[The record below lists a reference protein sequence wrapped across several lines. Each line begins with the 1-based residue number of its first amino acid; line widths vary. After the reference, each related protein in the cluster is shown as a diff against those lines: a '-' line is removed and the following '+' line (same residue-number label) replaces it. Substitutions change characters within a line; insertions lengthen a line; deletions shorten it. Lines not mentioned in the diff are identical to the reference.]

1 MIISWNTTNE
11 CNLRCR
17 HCYRDAKDRV
27 QGELTTEEGL
37 ALISEIARAGFKI
50 MIFSGGEPLSRPDI
64 TELTAHAASLGLRP
78 VFGTNGTLL
87 TADLARRLKSSGAK
101 TMGISL
107 DSIDPARHDEWR
119 GVPGSWRAAV
129 EGMRICREA
138 GLPFQVNTTVVDWN
152 YGEIEALTD
161 FAVQMGA
168 AAHHIFFLV
177 PAGRAVDIEEES
189 LRAAQYEE
197 LLRRILDKQRKTGIE
212 LKPTCAPQFMRIA
225 REMGVATRYKRGC
238 LAGIAYCVVDPR
250 GNVLPCAYL
259 QIPAGNVR
267 EASFLEIWENSPLF
281 GELRSQ
287 NYNGACGACAYRRI
301 CGGCRARAYYYSG
314 DYLGAEPWCSG
325 KVPAAPELAKE
336 RPFRVAP

>member
-1 MIISWNTTNE
+1 MLVSWNTTNE

-27 QGELTTEEGL
+27 QGELTTEEGR

-87 TADLARRLKSSGAK
+87 TPDLARRLKGAGARV
-101 TMGISL
+101 MGISL
-107 DSIDPARHDEWR
+107 DSVDPAKHDEWR
-119 GVPGSWRAAV
+119 GTPGSWRAAV
-129 EGMRICREA
+129 EGMRVCRET
-138 GLPFQVNTTVVDWN
+138 GLPFQINTTVVDWN
-152 YGEIEALTD
+152 YGEIDALTG

-168 AAHHIFFLV
+168 VAHHIFFLV
-177 PAGRAVDIEEES
+177 PAGRAVDVEKES

-197 LLRRILDKQRKTGIE
+197 LLRRILARQEQVGIE

-225 REMGVATRYKRGC
+225 REMGIKTRFQRGC

-267 EASFLEIWENSPLF
+267 KTPFSEIWAKSPLF
-281 GELRSQ
+281 GELRAQRYKGS
-287 NYNGACGACAYRRI
+287 CGACAYRKI

-314 DYLGAEPWCSG
+314 DYLGEEPWCARREPEG
-325 KVPAAPELAKE
+325 AAAD
-336 RPFRVAP
+336 A

>member
-1 MIISWNTTNE
+1 MLVSWNTTNE

-27 QGELTTEEGL
+27 QGELTTEEGR
-37 ALISEIARAGFKI
+37 ALISEVARAGFKI

-64 TELTAHAASLGLRP
+64 TELTAHAAGLGLKP

-87 TADLARRLKSSGAK
+87 TADLARRLKEAGARM
-101 TMGISL
+101 MGISL
-107 DSIDPARHDEWR
+107 DSVDPAKHDEWR
-119 GVPGSWRAAV
+119 GMPGSWRAAV
-129 EGMRICREA
+129 EGMRVCRET
-138 GLPFQVNTTVVDWN
+138 GLPFQINTTVVDWN
-152 YGEIEALTD
+152 YGEIDALTD
-161 FAVQMGA
+161 FAVRMGA

-177 PAGRAVDIEEES
+177 PAGRAVDVEKES

-197 LLRRILDKQRKTGIE
+197 LLRRILARQEQVGIE

-225 REMGVATRYKRGC
+225 REMGIKTRFQRGC

-267 EASFLEIWENSPLF
+267 KTPFSEIWAKSPLF
-281 GELRSQ
+281 GELRAQRYKGS
-287 NYNGACGACAYRRI
+287 CGACAYRKI

-314 DYLGAEPWCSG
+314 DYLGEEPWCAG
-325 KVPAAPELAKE
+325 REQEGTAADA
-336 RPFRVAP
+336 